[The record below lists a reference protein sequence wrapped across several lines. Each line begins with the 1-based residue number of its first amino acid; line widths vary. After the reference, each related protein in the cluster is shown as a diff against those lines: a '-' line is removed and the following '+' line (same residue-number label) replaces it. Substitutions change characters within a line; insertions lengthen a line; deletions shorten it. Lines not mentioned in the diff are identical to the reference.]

1 MHRSAVPRR
10 FRTRPLS
17 NACIA
22 ALPVLAI
29 VAADAQA
36 TTYTVGSNADPATG
50 TAANCAPASAD
61 PCTLRDAVAAAVGDD
76 MIVFNLAAGS
86 TTITL
91 TNGQLTLSNVT
102 GVVTIDGTTAS
113 GAVAVDGDHASRVFF
128 ANPNTQTNI
137 RNLTIQNGSQTGS
150 YMAGSGGGIFNEGNI
165 TLTNC
170 TVTGNYA
177 AEQGGGIDSYGGLTL
192 TNSAVSG
199 NSAVKNGG
207 GIQAYG
213 GATTLTNTTVSGNSS
228 TSGAGGGIADFSYM
242 KMFNSTL
249 SGNSA
254 AHGGDG
260 LYQLATSS
268 STLVNTIM
276 ADSCLIQITGAVI
289 DHGGNL
295 DSFATCGF
303 SDTSS
308 KSNAT
313 LNLGPLASNG
323 GPTQTVLPGAG
334 SDAINFTVCTNAP
347 PTDQRDYLRP
357 DPANAGLLKPCD
369 AGAVEA
375 GSIPDEIF
383 ADGFGP
389 PPGY

>member
-17 NACIA
+17 KACIA

-36 TTYTVGSNADPATG
+36 TTYTVDSNADPATG

-61 PCTLRDAVAAAVGDD
+61 PCTLRDAVAAATGDD
-76 MIVFNLAAGS
+76 RIVFNLAAGS

-113 GAVAVDGDHASRVFF
+113 GTVAVDGNHASRAFY
-128 ANPNTQTNI
+128 AKPNTQTSI
-137 RNLTIQNGSQTGS
+137 RNLTIRNGSQTGS
-150 YMAGSGGGIFNEGNI
+150 GTDGSGGGIFNQGSV

-177 AEQGGGIDSYGGLTL
+177 EHGGGIDSYGVLTL
-192 TNSAVSG
+192 TNSTVSA
-199 NSAVKNGG
+199 NSAVNNGG
-207 GIQAYG
+207 GILAYG
-213 GATTLTNTTVSGNSS
+213 GATTLTNTTVSGNTS
-228 TSGAGGGIADFSYM
+228 TAGAGGGITDFSYM

-254 AHGGDG
+254 AHAGDG

-276 ADSCLIQITGAVI
+276 ADSCLIQVTGAVI
-289 DHGGNL
+289 DRGGNL
-295 DSFATCGF
+295 DSSSTCGL

-308 KSNAT
+308 KSGAT
-313 LNLGPLASNG
+313 LNMGSLASNG
-323 GPTQTVLPGAG
+323 GLTQTVLPGAG

-347 PTDQRDYLRP
+347 PTDQRDYVRP
-357 DPANAGLLKPCD
+357 DPASAGLLKPCD

-375 GSIPDEIF
+375 GSIPDVIF

-389 PPGY
+389 PPGH